1 MGREGKVKA
10 VGVEVIEWQI
20 HVDTCGYMWIYVD
33 ICVGSRGYRQIR
45 VVCMVIWT
53 WKTVWPSGLRRL
65 T

>member
-1 MGREGKVKA
+1 MWAAVGREGKVKA
-10 VGVEVIEWQI
+10 VGVEVIERQI
-20 HVDTCGYMWIYVD
+20 HVDIG
-33 ICVGSRGYRQIR
+33 VGSRGYRQIR